1 MITASTTWELSFMKE
16 EKLCFMLSTH
26 EKCAFFQSFFFSSS
40 LLFFALEMCSH
51 IIAFAASCTFC
62 CALFYVVNEKAC
74 NELRCIFLC
83 YVKDAASADSFENY
97 LVVIM
102 KTFFSWDLWSFWWEW
117 WFWGWLWRVWFK
129 NFVVEK

>member
-1 MITASTTWELSFMKE
+1 MKNVP
-16 EKLCFMLSTH
+16 FP
-26 EKCAFFQSFFFSSS
+26 
-40 LLFFALEMCSH
+40 LLFVASFLVALEMCSH
-51 IIAFAASCTFC
+51 IIAFAASYTFC

-102 KTFFSWDLWSFWWEW
+102 KTFFS
-117 WFWGWLWRVWFK
+117 
-129 NFVVEK
+129 